1 MIVRR
6 SGLVVSVLLLAT
18 LPAAAQAPATR
29 AHVQTLA
36 SEKFAGREAGSAGER
51 LAADYIASQLAR
63 IGAKPLPGRNDM
75 FVPFTFSAGS
85 RDNGS
90 RAVVGSTTFSTTKDA
105 MAATA
110 WSNNR
115 GRRNATRC

>member
-1 MIVRR
+1 MIAPRWR
-6 SGLVVSVLLLAT
+6 LVVSVLLVATT

-29 AHVQTLA
+29 GHVQTLA

-63 IGAKPLPGRNDM
+63 IGARPLPGRTDM

-85 RDNGS
+85 RDGWLARRRRVNDVQHDEGRD
-90 RAVVGSTTFSTTKDA
+90 RALLL
-105 MAATA
+105 
-110 WSNNR
+110 
-115 GRRNATRC
+115 RRC